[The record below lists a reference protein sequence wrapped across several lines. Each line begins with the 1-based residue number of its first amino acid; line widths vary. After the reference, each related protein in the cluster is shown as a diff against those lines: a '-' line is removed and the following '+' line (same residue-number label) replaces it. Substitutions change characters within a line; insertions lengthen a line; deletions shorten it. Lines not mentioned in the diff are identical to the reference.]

1 MSNRQHT
8 MSAESP
14 ILETPEPLPTPEPK
28 PQPGPEQPPQAAD
41 S

>member
-1 MSNRQHT
+1 MSNGQRT
-8 MSAESP
+8 MSGERP
-14 ILETPEPLPTPEPK
+14 TPEPPEPLPTPEPK